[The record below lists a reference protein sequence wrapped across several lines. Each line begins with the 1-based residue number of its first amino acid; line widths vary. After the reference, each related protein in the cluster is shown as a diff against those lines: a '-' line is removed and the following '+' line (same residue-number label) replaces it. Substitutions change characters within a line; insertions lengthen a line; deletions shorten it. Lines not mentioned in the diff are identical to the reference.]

1 MARRPTGPQC
11 ARGPRSE
18 AIPGKCGCCKGC
30 RSTKIFR
37 ATLLYWSWS
46 WGIRSI
52 LQYCS
57 YYEQLGFGAEEKG
70 GQLLSQVPPCS
81 TGQGVCRNVVL
92 QRTPKLGGQNRALKP
107 PNDPVGT
114 NSIKRYVL
122 DLFIAL
128 LISSRGGMFSLSIS
142 TSWSMSETGFGVFS
156 YS

>member
-52 LQYCS
+52 LQYCN

-92 QRTPKLGGQNRALKP
+92 QRTPKLGGHNRALKP
-107 PNDPVGT
+107 PNDPSGHLLYK
-114 NSIKRYVL
+114 NICSQSLRCAPQFSAGRYVFTVHL
-122 DLFIAL
+122 NFLVHVRNWI
-128 LISSRGGMFSLSIS
+128 
-142 TSWSMSETGFGVFS
+142 WGVFL
-156 YS
+156 